1 MGSAGQPDVILSIE
15 SLCVKNRYLNATTY
29 VMPGQVPVIS
39 TNNST
44 GFFNASPRSKERPGK
59 KKKQNDNSAF
69 SFQSDWRV
77 ALGTGKPTNLR
88 TL

>member
-1 MGSAGQPDVILSIE
+1 MGSASQPDVILSIE

-59 KKKQNDNSAF
+59 KKNRMTIQPSV
-69 SFQSDWRV
+69 SRV
-77 ALGTGKPTNLR
+77 TGELLWGRESQPT
-88 TL
+88 